1 MCLENVFFSVVERDQ
16 PGLPVE
22 FVPPSVLV
30 CTTVSYGLQ
39 RLEARAVFQETLPG
53 HCICELVWKERDWY
67 GRPAEGLLKEVPSS
81 AGPWEGSCLT
91 PLRAGVSTAGVTAV
105 RQFCWA
111 SNSKF

>member
-39 RLEARAVFQETLPG
+39 RLEARAVFQETPPG

-67 GRPAEGLLKEVPSS
+67 GQQ
-81 AGPWEGSCLT
+81 
-91 PLRAGVSTAGVTAV
+91 RA
-105 RQFCWA
+105 C
-111 SNSKF
+111 